1 MDKTENIPLLSCAGA
16 NRLIHRTGPRL
27 AHCQVL
33 ATGNLQAFCP
43 GQPMANN
50 LSPATKGTKTRQIR
64 RGTHEALSNRRPG
77 FIGSNFIRFWLTRH
91 PADVGINL
99 DAQTYAGNPANLA
112 DLTGN
117 PFYHYIHGD
126 IADPAKVAE
135 AMDLNPDAVINFA
148 AESHVDRSIQA
159 AAPFIRTNVAGVQ
172 VLLEAVRRHKTRL
185 FVQISTDEVYGSVA
199 SGKSK
204 VTDPLRP
211 AVPTRRQGRR
221 RPGGPGLYQTYRI
234 PPHTRCTNNY
244 GPYCYPE
251 KFRLNYPQLNL
262 GLLPVYGDGYKS
274 DWFYVLDQLP
284 RLELVIQRGNR
295 KIIISVLKTPSPT
308 LVARHLDYFRLPTA
322 YLHVPD
328 RPP

>member
-1 MDKTENIPLLSCAGA
+1 MRLLV
-16 NRLIHRTGPRL
+16 TGGL
-27 AHCQVL
+27 
-33 ATGNLQAFCP
+33 
-43 GQPMANN
+43 
-50 LSPATKGTKTRQIR
+50 
-64 RGTHEALSNRRPG
+64 G

-91 PADVGINL
+91 PADVVINL

-204 VTDPLRP
+204 VTDPLLPSSPYSAAKAAADLLVQAYIR
-211 AVPTRRQGRR
+211 
-221 RPGGPGLYQTYRI
+221 TYRI
-234 PPHTRCTNNY
+234 PAIITRCTNNY
-244 GPYCYPE
+244 GPYQHPE
-251 KFRLNYPQLNL
+251 KFLPLLITRSLTR
-262 GLLPVYGDGYKS
+262 GLLPVYGDGLQVR
-274 DWFYVLDQLP
+274 DWLYVLDHCHA
-284 RLELVIQRGNR
+284 LELVIQRGEPG
-295 KIIISVLKTPSPT
+295 KIYHIGAENPQPNIE
-308 LVARHLDYFRLPTA
+308 VARAILDYFRLPTA
-322 YLHVPD
+322 YLVHVPD
-328 RPP
+328 RPGHDRRYCLDTAATRSELGWKPTVGFAEGLRQTIRWYQENEAWWRPLIQ

>member
-1 MDKTENIPLLSCAGA
+1 MRLLV
-16 NRLIHRTGPRL
+16 TGGL
-27 AHCQVL
+27 
-33 ATGNLQAFCP
+33 
-43 GQPMANN
+43 
-50 LSPATKGTKTRQIR
+50 
-64 RGTHEALSNRRPG
+64 G

-91 PADVGINL
+91 PADVVINL
-99 DAQTYAGNPANLA
+99 DAQTYAGNPTNLA

-204 VTDPLRP
+204 VTDPLLPSSPYSAAKAAADLLVQAYIR
-211 AVPTRRQGRR
+211 
-221 RPGGPGLYQTYRI
+221 TYRI
-234 PPHTRCTNNY
+234 PAIITRCTNNY
-244 GPYCYPE
+244 GPYQHPE
-251 KFRLNYPQLNL
+251 KFLPLLITRSLTR
-262 GLLPVYGDGYKS
+262 GLLPVYGDGLQVR
-274 DWFYVLDQLP
+274 DWLYVLDHCHA
-284 RLELVIQRGNR
+284 LELVIQRGEPG
-295 KIIISVLKTPSPT
+295 KIYHIGAEDPQPNIE
-308 LVARHLDYFRLPTA
+308 VARAILDYFRLPTA
-322 YLHVPD
+322 YLVHVPD
-328 RPP
+328 RPGHDRRYCLDTAATRSELGWKPTVGFAEGLRQTIRWYQENEAWWRPLIQ

>member
-1 MDKTENIPLLSCAGA
+1 MRLLV
-16 NRLIHRTGPRL
+16 TGGL
-27 AHCQVL
+27 
-33 ATGNLQAFCP
+33 
-43 GQPMANN
+43 
-50 LSPATKGTKTRQIR
+50 
-64 RGTHEALSNRRPG
+64 G

-91 PADVGINL
+91 PADVVINL

-204 VTDPLRP
+204 VTDPLLPSSPYSAAKAAADLLVQAYIR
-211 AVPTRRQGRR
+211 
-221 RPGGPGLYQTYRI
+221 TYRI
-234 PPHTRCTNNY
+234 PAIITRCTNNY
-244 GPYCYPE
+244 GPYQHPE
-251 KFRLNYPQLNL
+251 KFLP
-262 GLLPVYGDGYKS
+262 LLITRSLTGVTPVYGDASSPG
-274 DWFYVLDQLP
+274 LALRLGPLP
-284 RLELVIQRGNR
+284 RLELVIQRGTGQDLSYR
-295 KIIISVLKTPSPT
+295 C
-308 LVARHLDYFRLPTA
+308 
-322 YLHVPD
+322 
-328 RPP
+328 

>member
-1 MDKTENIPLLSCAGA
+1 MRLLV
-16 NRLIHRTGPRL
+16 TGGL
-27 AHCQVL
+27 
-33 ATGNLQAFCP
+33 
-43 GQPMANN
+43 
-50 LSPATKGTKTRQIR
+50 
-64 RGTHEALSNRRPG
+64 G

-91 PADVGINL
+91 PADVVINL

-135 AMDLNPDAVINFA
+135 AMDLNPDAVLNFA

-204 VTDPLRP
+204 VTDPLLPSSPYSAAKAAADLLVQAYIR
-211 AVPTRRQGRR
+211 
-221 RPGGPGLYQTYRI
+221 TYRI
-234 PPHTRCTNNY
+234 PAIITRCTNNY
-244 GPYCYPE
+244 GPYQHPE
-251 KFRLNYPQLNL
+251 KFLPLLITRSLTR
-262 GLLPVYGDGYKS
+262 GLLPVYGDGLQVR
-274 DWFYVLDQLP
+274 DWLYVLDHCHA
-284 RLELVIQRGNR
+284 LELVIQRGEPG
-295 KIIISVLKTPSPT
+295 KIYHIGAEDPQPNIE
-308 LVARHLDYFRLPTA
+308 VARAILDYFRLPTA
-322 YLHVPD
+322 YLVHVPD
-328 RPP
+328 RPGHDRRYCLDTAATRSELGWKPTVGFAEGLRQTIRWYQENEAWWRPLIQ

>member
-1 MDKTENIPLLSCAGA
+1 MRLLV
-16 NRLIHRTGPRL
+16 TGGL
-27 AHCQVL
+27 
-33 ATGNLQAFCP
+33 
-43 GQPMANN
+43 
-50 LSPATKGTKTRQIR
+50 
-64 RGTHEALSNRRPG
+64 G

-91 PADVGINL
+91 PADVVINL

-204 VTDPLRP
+204 VTDPLLPSSPYSAAKAAADLLVQAYIR
-211 AVPTRRQGRR
+211 
-221 RPGGPGLYQTYRI
+221 TYRI
-234 PPHTRCTNNY
+234 PAIITRCTNNY
-244 GPYCYPE
+244 GPYQHPE
-251 KFRLNYPQLNL
+251 KFLPLLITRSLTR
-262 GLLPVYGDGYKS
+262 GLLPVYGDGLQVR
-274 DWFYVLDQLP
+274 DWLYVLDHCHA
-284 RLELVIQRGNR
+284 LELVIQRGEPG
-295 KIIISVLKTPSPT
+295 KIYHIGAEGPQPNIE
-308 LVARHLDYFRLPTA
+308 VARAILDYFRLPTA
-322 YLHVPD
+322 YLVHVPD
-328 RPP
+328 RPGHDRRYCLDTAATRSELGWKPTVGFAEGLRQTIRWYQENEAWWRPLIQ

>member
-1 MDKTENIPLLSCAGA
+1 
-16 NRLIHRTGPRL
+16 
-27 AHCQVL
+27 V
-33 ATGNLQAFCP
+33 
-43 GQPMANN
+43 
-50 LSPATKGTKTRQIR
+50 
-64 RGTHEALSNRRPG
+64 
-77 FIGSNFIRFWLTRH
+77 
-91 PADVGINL
+91 INL

-204 VTDPLRP
+204 VTDPLLPSSPYSAAKAAADLLVQAYIR
-211 AVPTRRQGRR
+211 
-221 RPGGPGLYQTYRI
+221 TYRI
-234 PPHTRCTNNY
+234 PAIITRCTNNY
-244 GPYCYPE
+244 GPYQHPE
-251 KFRLNYPQLNL
+251 KFLPLLITRSLTR
-262 GLLPVYGDGYKS
+262 GLLPVYGDGLQVR
-274 DWFYVLDQLP
+274 DWLYVLDHCHA
-284 RLELVIQRGNR
+284 LELVIQRGEPG
-295 KIIISVLKTPSPT
+295 KIYHIGAEDPQPNIE
-308 LVARHLDYFRLPTA
+308 VARAILDYFRLPTA
-322 YLHVPD
+322 YLVHVPD
-328 RPP
+328 RPGHDRRYCLDTAATRSELGWKPTVGFAEGLRQTIRWYQENEAWWRPLIQ